1 MIFVSDVG
9 VIDWYFGGDLAQ
21 NDNNDFKHCCYCR
34 GFVFRRLV
42 IGSQP

>member
-9 VIDWYFGGDLAQ
+9 AIDWYFGGNSAQ
-21 NDNNDFKHCCYCR
+21 NDYNDFKHFVVR
-34 GFVFRRLV
+34 AFVFRRLV